1 MALDWY
7 RRSAEAGDFRG
18 QFSYATVLME
28 RNQFDDAMLWFDKA
42 LQGGNQNFLLSSVST
57 LQQVQR
63 SRLLPVLR
71 AYEQRLALM
80 QFHR

>member
-1 MALDWY
+1 
-7 RRSAEAGDFRG
+7 
-18 QFSYATVLME
+18 ME

-42 LQGGNQNFLLSSVST
+42 LQGGNQNFLLISVCT

-63 SRLLPVLR
+63 LRLLRILR